1 MIIMPMSII
10 VHTQECNDT
19 VLTIVNIVNI
29 VITIMSIIIRIIMGI
44 IISTSIITFVVSNN

>member
-19 VLTIVNIVNI
+19 VLTIVNI